1 MPLGFLFGWAAACS
15 AALLCSVMAMGVAKL
30 AQRQVGGLTGDVMG
44 ATIILGELL
53 FLAGVII
60 IVELPLTNFEQGLF
74 GA

>member
-1 MPLGFLFGWAAACS
+1 
-15 AALLCSVMAMGVAKL
+15 MAMGVAKL

-44 ATIILGELL
+44 ATIILGEML
-53 FLAGVII
+53 FLASVII